1 MQAHQNYARLQ
12 GFSQPRDWT
21 SVVQRDWVL
30 ATELIFIEV
39 TNYNKIS
46 LIFFIFH
53 FKYVNNT
60 RLICI
65 DKGSPSRLAIAHE
78 HAMYVISTTAL
89 SPSHIQQ
96 YFE

>member
-39 TNYNKIS
+39 TNYNKMS
-46 LIFFIFH
+46 LIFFFFH
-53 FKYVNNT
+53 FKYVNNS
-60 RLICI
+60 RLIST
-65 DKGSPSRLAIAHE
+65 KAHQVGSPLHMS
-78 HAMYVISTTAL
+78 MYVISTTAL
-89 SPSHIQQ
+89 SPSYSSAI
-96 YFE
+96 F